1 MGSVHESIGV
11 FWVIDIHDPPT
22 RTTPPC
28 PSFSPGLRT
37 FWLGSCGM
45 VAFKGTPRT
54 VRALS
59 ELSCLQQSS
68 ARASCGV
75 RFNFSTLY
83 IHEYIYIYIC
93 AGSVSKGFSLP
104 TLARARK
111 WKTCVF
117 SRTSVLR
124 PAGHAFISSRL
135 PSFQQTQRWTLRLA
149 ERAVESARR
158 SHRNLAP
165 AYTRSALALN
175 FWVRITSDPSHLEG
189 QPKQYICV
197 YIYIQWNLIHNSGF
211 FMKPPQTWM
220 VFHLTKSLEGRGRTR
235 SPPPGRSPI
244 QIACD
249 PNTHRLVEYTP

>member
-1 MGSVHESIGV
+1 MSPLVSSGSLTSM
-11 FWVIDIHDPPT
+11 IHQQEQHPLAL
-22 RTTPPC
+22 
-28 PSFSPGLRT
+28 PSHRACVPFGSARVG
-37 FWLGSCGM
+37 WLHS
-45 VAFKGTPRT
+45 KEHPE
-54 VRALS
+54 LS
-59 ELSCLQQSS
+59 ELCQNCLAYSK
-68 ARASCGV
+68 ALPEPVAEFASISLHCT
-75 RFNFSTLY
+75 FMN
-83 IHEYIYIYIC
+83 IYIYIYIC

-197 YIYIQWNLIHNSGF
+197 YIYISNGISFITL
-211 FMKPPQTWM
+211 
-220 VFHLTKSLEGRGRTR
+220 VFS
-235 SPPPGRSPI
+235 
-244 QIACD
+244 
-249 PNTHRLVEYTP
+249 